1 MSDTK
6 QTGVTRRDA
15 IKQLS
20 AAGAGVA
27 LGGGIIR
34 GQGTDIVIGGSPVE
48 IVVSAVSPS
57 TVRIL
62 VLPIAAGAVAPLPVD
77 GALAQNEWGRALT
90 RARAAAPLKQV
101 TAGNLRVRFTEA
113 PPTLHVETLKGDA
126 VQTLTLDATSPAMKF
141 RLPKGP
147 LLGLGEGGQQ
157 FDRKG
162 TIDRGRSGQGGYQ
175 LRTHGGRVPIQWLIG
190 TDGWGLFIHQPI
202 GTFDLR
208 DGKGKVT
215 SNAPLPLDCF
225 VVVSKTPSVLMREYA
240 RITGLPEMPPLW
252 SFGYQQSH
260 RTLASPD

>member
-1 MSDTK
+1 MNDRK

-20 AAGAGVA
+20 AAGAAVA

-77 GALAQNEWGRALT
+77 GALAQNEWGGALA

-101 TAGNLRVRFTEA
+101 TAGNLRVRFTDT

-126 VQTLTLDATSPAMKF
+126 VQTLTLDTTTAGDEVSSAERTAARPRRRRTAVRSQGHDRPRAQRTG
-141 RLPKGP
+141 RLSAPHARGARADSVA
-147 LLGLGEGGQQ
+147 
-157 FDRKG
+157 DR
-162 TIDRGRSGQGGYQ
+162 
-175 LRTHGGRVPIQWLIG
+175 H
-190 TDGWGLFIHQPI
+190 
-202 GTFDLR
+202 
-208 DGKGKVT
+208 
-215 SNAPLPLDCF
+215 
-225 VVVSKTPSVLMREYA
+225 
-240 RITGLPEMPPLW
+240 
-252 SFGYQQSH
+252 
-260 RTLASPD
+260 